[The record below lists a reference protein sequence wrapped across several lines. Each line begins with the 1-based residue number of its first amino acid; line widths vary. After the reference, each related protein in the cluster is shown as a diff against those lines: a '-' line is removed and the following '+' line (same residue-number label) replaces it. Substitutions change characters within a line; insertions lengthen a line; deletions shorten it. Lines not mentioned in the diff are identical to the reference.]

1 MADRAVLT
9 GRYGLSSAENYFIGV
24 DASELERLRH
34 QHEAWRPE
42 TEALWTRAD
51 IHTGLNVIDLGS
63 GPGYTAID
71 LARRV
76 GPTGR
81 VTALDK
87 ASAFLDFV
95 TAEARR
101 EAVENVEPLERD
113 ITAIDIIEGSYDRA
127 FCRFFLAFLINDLDS
142 VLRCIYRSLRPGGQ
156 IAAMEYLTLSSATC
170 SPPARGFDAHTRAWI
185 RYYQE
190 HGGDTAIGSYLPD
203 RLGKAGFAIEYLNC
217 VGGMARSGTRWWN
230 WWGRLISDFGEKL
243 AAAGLMSTD
252 DLQCLR
258 QEWRERSADPGAFI
272 YTPVLLQVVARK
284 T

>member
-1 MADRAVLT
+1 
-9 GRYGLSSAENYFIGV
+9 LSSADNYFIGV
-24 DASELERLRH
+24 HAAELERLRD

-42 TEALWTRAD
+42 TEALWTSAD
-51 IHTGLNVIDLGS
+51 IHTRLNVIDLGS

-76 GPTGR
+76 GPSGR

-101 EAVENVEPLERD
+101 EAIENVETLERD
-113 ITAIDIIEGSYDRA
+113 ITKIEVIEGSYDRA

-142 VLRCIYRSLRPGGQ
+142 VLRCIYRSLKTGGS

-170 SPPARGFDAHTRAWI
+170 SPPARGFDAHTHAWI
-185 RYYQE
+185 RYYRE

-203 RLGKAGFAIEYLNC
+203 RLRNAGFTLAYLNC
-217 VGGMARSGTRWWN
+217 VGGMARSGSRWWN

-243 AAAGLMSTD
+243 VAAELMTAH
-252 DLQCLR
+252 DLRCLR
-258 QEWRERSADPGAFI
+258 QDWRERSSDPSAFI

-284 T
+284 P